1 MKKNSTS
8 YKNRVRS
15 SMRVIVKRSDESPL
29 IWQLL
34 VALTIL
40 ILATLLTAVALVLT
54 EGRSGDAI
62 FANYW
67 NCVFWILMSYLGNP
81 SGVGDWELVTSGGH
95 VVSVVAQVVSIV
107 FYAAFTGL
115 LVALITVWYKEIH
128 HRAQLERTH
137 KDLLRAF
144 HRQYSK
150 NLNMARGGKYY
161 TVPSQ
166 QSLATLK
173 LKANVNLDDVVEV
186 AIRYYGFRVK
196 NLADTRSIEDQGV
209 TDRYIVEH
217 FPVNREYGCCLNR
230 GSNITIVSPS
240 SDRSIGVGWF
250 SYYLAHL
257 GAFNYISKDYDP
269 DPLNRT
275 SFYNI
280 RKPFSKEAELLYD
293 DYRRD
298 IAELSKGEN
307 QWLIF
312 IMAHTKSKSDKSD
325 IHISFSQEND
335 ENPLTDTSKKVQK
348 IGAEIQSYPLDV
360 QVPSTRYPLKSKDFI
375 YVEKGALGNVNSFTM
390 RISYDLMKKD
400 TERLPVARDIAKIIT
415 KCLNAT
421 CPSVKQMKE
430 DNLKGEN
437 GITYADEDWSPNSF
451 EKR

>member
-1 MKKNSTS
+1 
-8 YKNRVRS
+8 
-15 SMRVIVKRSDESPL
+15 MRVIVKRSDESPL
-29 IWQLL
+29 VWQLL
-34 VALTIL
+34 VALSIL
-40 ILATLLTAVALVLT
+40 ILATLLTAAALVLT
-54 EGRSGDAI
+54 EGRSGNAI

-81 SGVGDWELVTSGGH
+81 AGVGDWELVTSGGH
-95 VVSVVAQVVSIV
+95 VVSVVAQVISIV

-150 NLNMARGGKYY
+150 NLKYY

-217 FPVNREYGCCLNR
+217 FPINREYGCCLNR

-240 SDRSIGVGWF
+240 SDLSIGVGWF
-250 SYYLAHL
+250 SYYLAHF

-269 DPLNRT
+269 DSLKRT

-280 RKPFSKEAELLYD
+280 SEDISGEAKSLYK
-293 DYRRD
+293 DYKTD
-298 IAELSKGEN
+298 ITELSKGEN
-307 QWLIF
+307 RWLIF
-312 IMAHTKSKSDKSD
+312 ILAHTKSKSNKSD
-325 IHISFSQEND
+325 IHISFSQKGGKNLATGS
-335 ENPLTDTSKKVQK
+335 PKKVQQV
-348 IGAEIQSYPLDV
+348 GAKIQSYPLYV
-360 QVPSTRYPLKSKDFI
+360 QIPSKRYPLSSKDFI

-430 DNLKGEN
+430 DNLKGKN